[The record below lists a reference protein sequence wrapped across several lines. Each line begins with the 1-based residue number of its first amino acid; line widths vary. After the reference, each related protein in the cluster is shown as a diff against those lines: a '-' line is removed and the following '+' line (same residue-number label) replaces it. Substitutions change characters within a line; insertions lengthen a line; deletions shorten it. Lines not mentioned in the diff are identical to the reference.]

1 MRTFGTEKNYAVW
14 DDQITEILL
23 IDRTT
28 GNRFPINPDKV
39 MPRYMKAVMEQDT
52 RTKEGGEV
60 FTPYDIV
67 KKMNN
72 TVQKGDWKALEI
84 FIKKRVLEI
93 TCGEAPFLTTRYDPV
108 TGEEIPIKNRVGLL
122 DRKLHSIPGEE
133 YNVYEDGYVECATE
147 ALKAVYGYEMQY
159 DSLFL
164 ARRNILMTTI
174 EHFVDRFGR
183 EPDYEQV
190 SKWATIV
197 SYNLICMD
205 GLSMCLPKTDIP
217 AMVMDWETG
226 EMETFGE
233 PVKKK
238 GKKRKR

>member
-28 GNRFPINPDKV
+28 GNRFPLNPDEV
-39 MPRYMKAVMEQDT
+39 IPRYMKAAMEKKA
-52 RTKEGGEV
+52 RTKGRGEV

-67 KKMNN
+67 KKMNGA
-72 TVQKGDWKALEI
+72 VLKGDRATLEK
-84 FIKKRVLEI
+84 FIKKRVLEA
-93 TCGEAPFLTTRYDPV
+93 TCGEAPFLTTRYHPD
-108 TGEEIPIKNRVGLL
+108 TGEEIPIENRVGLL

-147 ALKAVYGYEMQY
+147 ALKAVYGYELQY

-164 ARRNILMTTI
+164 ARRNVLMTTI

-190 SKWATIV
+190 SKWATII

-205 GLSMCLPKTDIP
+205 GLSMCLPETDIP

>member
-1 MRTFGTEKNYAVW
+1 
-14 DDQITEILL
+14 
-23 IDRTT
+23 
-28 GNRFPINPDKV
+28 
-39 MPRYMKAVMEQDT
+39 MKAAMEQKA
-52 RTKEGGEV
+52 RTKGRGEV

-67 KKMNN
+67 KKMND
-72 TVQKGDWKALEI
+72 TVQEGDWEALKI
-84 FIKKRVLEI
+84 FIKKRVLEV
-93 TCGEAPFLTTRYDPV
+93 TCGEAPFLTTRYYPD
-108 TGEEIPIKNRVGLL
+108 TGVEIPIKNRVGLL

-133 YNVYEDGYVECATE
+133 YYVYEEGYVECATE
-147 ALKAVYGYEMQY
+147 ALKAVYGYELQY

-164 ARRNILMTTI
+164 ARRNVLMTTI
-174 EHFVDRFGR
+174 EHFVDRFGK

-190 SKWATIV
+190 SKWATII
-197 SYNLICMD
+197 SYNLIRMD
-205 GLSMCLPKTDIP
+205 GLTLCVPKTDIP